1 MRFLMRTGLL
11 SIALLAGSAT
21 ADQPPSFAREEVVV
35 RMTRDHR
42 FDPQVVTIRP
52 GDSVLWK
59 NEDPSV
65 HSVVGDPFLAL
76 HRSDIEPP
84 SPPEPFHS
92 EDLSAGQ
99 SFSRTFT
106 IEGVYRYVC
115 LHHEEQGM
123 NGTVIVKSGRQDR

>member
-1 MRFLMRTGLL
+1 MRFLIEMGLV
-11 SIALLAGSAT
+11 SVALLAGSA
-21 ADQPPSFAREEVVV
+21 AANQRPSFERERVVV
-35 RMTRDHR
+35 RMTQDHR

-52 GDSVLWK
+52 GDTVHWK
-59 NEDPSV
+59 NEDQSV

-76 HRSDIEPP
+76 HRNDIEPP

-92 EDLSAGQ
+92 EDLKAGQ

-123 NGTVIVKSGRQDR
+123 NGTVIVKPSR

>member
-1 MRFLMRTGLL
+1 MRGMRFLMAMGLA
-11 SIALLAGSAT
+11 SVALLAGSAT
-21 ADQPPSFAREEVVV
+21 ANPLPSFSRKQIVV
-35 RMTRDHR
+35 RMTQDHR

-52 GDSVLWK
+52 GDTVLWK
-59 NEDPSV
+59 NEDQSV

-76 HRSDIEPP
+76 HRNDIEPP

-92 EDLSAGQ
+92 DDLKAGQ
-99 SFSRTFT
+99 SYSRAFT

-123 NGTVIVKSGRQDR
+123 NGTVIVKPGR